1 MVCRSDLYKFV
12 EVPGILRLPGC
23 SSPEL
28 LRNHGWHG
36 GPGLRWRRISLVVS
50 VGGGLESYMQDK
62 GFSMRGLAIV
72 LAAVWLGAVWEP
84 ARLQGAAE
92 DWQSRIRQLVQQ
104 QQLAI
109 ALNIAESRL
118 GEHPED
124 LEARGWRAR
133 LLAWTN
139 RWNESE
145 IEYQAVLEST
155 PDDADILVGLAD
167 LLTWQGRRAE
177 AIAYLDQASA
187 LDTGRNDVQLRRGRL
202 LHSLGR
208 QAEAGAAYAQVFSLK
223 GLFVG
228 MEDGLARSATEFL
241 NQDHDSQPFALFRGF
256 ASSVGISP
264 RVGLR
269 WEASDP
275 RQPDLPEFRLGGHPQ
290 TSNGMNYAVRF

>member
-1 MVCRSDLYKFV
+1 M
-12 EVPGILRLPGC
+12 
-23 SSPEL
+23 
-28 LRNHGWHG
+28 H
-36 GPGLRWRRISLVVS
+36 
-50 VGGGLESYMQDK
+50 
-62 GFSMRGLAIV
+62 GLAIV
-72 LAAVWLGAVWEP
+72 LAGVWLGAVWEP
-84 ARLQGAAE
+84 ARLQGASE
-92 DWQSRIRQLVQQ
+92 DWQSRMRQLVQQ

-145 IEYQAVLEST
+145 IEYQAVLQSAPHDT
-155 PDDADILVGLAD
+155 DILVGLAD

-177 AIAYLDQASA
+177 AIAYLDQASV

-202 LHSLGR
+202 LHALGR
-208 QAEAGAAYAQVFSLK
+208 QAEAGAAYALVFSLK

-241 NQDHDSQPFALFRGF
+241 HQDHDSQPFASFSRVFGSF
-256 ASSVGISP
+256 AIP
-264 RVGLR
+264 RRVGGS

-275 RQPDLPEFRLGGHPQ
+275 RQPDLPEFRLGGHLQ
-290 TSNGMNYAVRF
+290 TINGMNYAVRF